1 MSFITG
7 DSSDS
12 CFQDTGRDKKG
23 ETMSA
28 EAHVWACALSVGR
41 GKNKQTK
48 QKIACWSDSIM

>member
-12 CFQDTGRDKKG
+12 CFQDTGRDKKR

-28 EAHVWACALSVGR
+28 EAHVWACAPSVGK
-41 GKNKQTK
+41 GKKQTK
-48 QKIACWSDSIM
+48 QNKK